1 MTSILLVSVLPEYL
15 VIKVFKGSIL
25 HFTNKNDKLSQKLH
39 TGPSRTFSFSAS
51 RLLGSSVYFTYCRER
66 TAQCTHTYM
75 LSVQSV

>member
-1 MTSILLVSVLPEYL
+1 MTSILLVSVLPVYL
-15 VIKVFKGSIL
+15 VIKVFTL
-25 HFTNKNDKLSQKLH
+25 HFTNNNYKLSQKLH

-51 RLLGSSVYFTYCRER
+51 RLLGSAVYFTYCRER